1 MHVKCFE
8 VHLACSGCLE
18 VSCCFYMLTTVKGA
32 TKTGLEGN
40 KIIFW
45 EMRQKPIMR
54 WVRTRVDKFT
64 FKQPVSIIISAL
76 WG

>member
-1 MHVKCFE
+1 MFE
-8 VHLACSGCLE
+8 VRLACSGCLE

-45 EMRQKPIMR
+45 EMRQNPFM
-54 WVRTRVDKFT
+54 
-64 FKQPVSIIISAL
+64 S
-76 WG
+76 G